1 MSLIDCNFLWYT
13 FQACVKTDSALA
25 AVAGLIS
32 MRTFFW
38 PWEKVR
44 HYPCPEG
51 VRAVY
56 RDLDEALPL
65 YLADHKEKTAAA
77 FKVAHEIEAKA
88 EAHHEEKIKSVLFK
102 LNSYNV
108 SNQQHLRAAYLI
120 YSAAP
125 CEHLE
130 HFMQAVKEVREFEE
144 RLIQAQ
150 FLMEQI
156 SLLIT
161 KPGAVRALHNNDDDN
176 GDGPDQLARMLDNV
190 LEILTRPSY
199 VGSMIEEIRRVKAV
213 TEEWRRE

>member
-1 MSLIDCNFLWYT
+1 
-13 FQACVKTDSALA
+13 
-25 AVAGLIS
+25 

-44 HYPCPEG
+44 HYPCPDG

-65 YLADHKEKTAAA
+65 YLGDHKDKAAAA
-77 FKVAHEIEAKA
+77 FKVAREIEAKA
-88 EAHHEEKIKSVLFK
+88 EAQHEEKIKSVLFK

-125 CEHLE
+125 CEQLE
-130 HFMQAVKEVREFEE
+130 HFMGAVKEVREFEE

-150 FLMEQI
+150 FIMEQ
-156 SLLIT
+156 LLALIA
-161 KPGAVRALHNNDDDN
+161 KPAALKALRRDDDDDDD
-176 GDGPDQLARMLDNV
+176 GDGPDRLGRMLDNV
-190 LEILTRPSY
+190 IDVLTRPSY
-199 VGSMIEEIRRVKAV
+199 VGNMIKEIRRVEAV
-213 TEEWRRE
+213 TEEWRRG